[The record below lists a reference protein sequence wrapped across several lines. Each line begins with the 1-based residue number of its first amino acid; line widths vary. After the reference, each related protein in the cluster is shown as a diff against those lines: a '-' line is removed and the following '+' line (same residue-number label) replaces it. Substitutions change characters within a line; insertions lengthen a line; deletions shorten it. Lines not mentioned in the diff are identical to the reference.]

1 MFLKIT
7 AGQTQ
12 RTIPVRIQ
20 DSSSTT
26 GALLS
31 GLLWNTSGLTARWRR
46 EGDSTHTTLTLSN
59 ATLGSWTDGGFIAD
73 SIAPGHY
80 EIGLPNSMIAAGA
93 KWAELVL
100 YGAANMAPLA
110 ILIELDVVN
119 YQTDAFGALKPTTS
133 GRTLDVSTGGEAGI
147 DLANIGS
154 PTTVVN
160 LSGLTIK
167 TATDIETDTQ
177 DIQTRLP
184 AALLGGRMDVSV
196 GAYQSGLVPLQ
207 PTVAGRTL
215 DVSAGGEAGIDL
227 ANVGS
232 PTAVVNLSGLTIK
245 TATDVEADTQDIQT
259 RLPAA
264 LVSGRMDASV
274 GAYQTGLTPV
284 TAAQIWDEILTGATH
299 NINHSS
305 GKLLRQLFETVV
317 LLDGDCQA
325 ASNAGTSST
334 GTITLAAGT
343 TTACVGQAIRC
354 DNQVRFIVS
363 FNPSTLVAE
372 LDRPWCVVPTAPA
385 AYTIFNVRNPL
396 VGLKSLYVAD
406 SFGSVIYQLGTML
419 EADGAGGF
427 QLTTLSLENAPTGG
441 GGGGTDWTTNEKAAI
456 RGILGFDSSGN
467 LVVPSSGALYTI
479 TTQTASLFKYG
490 DTQRWNSPANQID
503 VIITKVP

>member
-12 RTIPVRIQ
+12 RSIPLKVQ
-20 DSSSTT
+20 DSTSTT

-31 GLLWNTSGLTARWRR
+31 GLLWNTAGLTARWRR
-46 EGDSTHTTLTLSN
+46 EGDSTHTTLTLAN

-73 SIAPGHY
+73 SIQAGHY
-80 EIGLPNSMIAAGA
+80 ELGLSNAMIAAGA
-93 KWAELVL
+93 RWVEIVIF
-100 YGAANMAPLA
+100 GAANMVPVA

-133 GRTLDVSTGGEAGI
+133 GRTLDVSAGGEAGI

-215 DVSAGGEAGIDL
+215 DVSVGGEAGVDL

-232 PTAVVNLSGLTIK
+232 PTTVLNLTGLTIK
-245 TATDVEADTQDIQT
+245 SATDVETDTQDIQT

-264 LVSGRMDASV
+264 LNGGRMEASV
-274 GAYQTGLTPV
+274 GAYQTGLAPLQPTVAGRTLDV
-284 TAAQIWDEILTGATH
+284 TLTGAAGIDWSNVENPTH
-299 NINHSS
+299 ANVLSATSIGGINGVTFPDDFDKLVIEPTGHVVSS
-305 GKLLRQLFETVV
+305 VDKI
-317 LLDGDCQA
+317 
-325 ASNAGTSST
+325 NNN
-334 GTITLAAGT
+334 TITASSIQGGAITAAKFAAGAIDANALNADAAT
-343 TTACVGQAIRC
+343 EIATA
-354 DNQVRFIVS
+354 
-363 FNPSTLVAE
+363 VAGIE
-372 LDRPWCVVPTAPA
+372 VLTRLASM
-385 AYTIFNVRNPL
+385 IESN
-396 VGLKSLYVAD
+396 
-406 SFGSVIYQLGTML
+406 
-419 EADGAGGF
+419 GAGSF
-427 QLTTLSLENAPTGG
+427 RFTTIALSLAPTGG

-490 DTQRWNSPANQID
+490 DTQRWNSPSNQID
-503 VIITKVP
+503 VIITKVT